1 MNKKT
6 VGFKKKLIATAV
18 ASYAL
23 VGLSG
28 TTIAQESGEMVE
40 EIVVTGI
47 RGSLQR
53 SMDIKRGSQGVV
65 DAISAEDIGKF
76 PDTNLAESLQ
86 RITGVSID
94 RSNGEG
100 SKVTVR
106 GFGPDYNLVTL
117 NGRQMPGTTIE
128 ATSVSGSRSFDFSNL
143 ASEGISGVE
152 VFKTVRAE
160 NPAGG
165 VGATINIKTARPLDN
180 PGQQFSAGV
189 KGVYDD
195 SAEDPSL
202 TPEISGIY
210 SNTFADDTFG
220 VGLSMSYQEREGGNA
235 NAQIGTG
242 WRYFPAGSDG
252 WGAITNLQDTNFHTN
267 PPSPA
272 VMDGEEV
279 VVPADVYGV
288 PQQAGYNFNEYERK
302 RLNGQLVLQFAPTEN
317 ITSTLDYT
325 YSKKEESSKFSDVG
339 AWFNFGGNRRTS
351 WTDNGDGVV
360 EVPLMYEEFG
370 LTGDRGA
377 DLTFGAGFN
386 SSVNENE
393 SIGLNVEWSVT
404 DRLTLEFDIH
414 SSDAES
420 KPDSE
425 YGNSNVI
432 TTSAFVRDS
441 SAVYLGSDL
450 PVLNVGILNSDGGNT
465 ARLEDLQITGSSFRN
480 ARMLHE
486 IDQFQFKGNFEFVDS
501 LSLDFGV
508 SRIEQTNRSTFANNQ
523 RDTWG
528 GLGDE
533 GDVPLD
539 GYKVSDIASYFD
551 NVSGNGHD
559 QLLGQRFVADFNKV
573 VEYAAANLDD
583 GGGFANCSNGST
595 YYCMNPTPDDVRLIE
610 EDSTSAW
617 VQLNAEYDIG
627 IPVRG
632 ALGIR
637 WEDTETRSFATPIEL
652 QYTGE
657 VVWIGGNEMYL
668 LAADDYEVTPVK
680 QGEGGYDY
688 FLPSIDLAFDV
699 TDDVVVRTS
708 YGRSLGRPL
717 WNQMSALSIGRGVA
731 PQSMFPGSAGGSGT
745 RGDVNLK
752 PIISDNFD
760 LSVEW
765 YYDEASYVS
774 VGYYRKDVKN
784 FIGTTVSPEVIFNAP
799 DPSQGSRRDAA
810 VAADPNNQWSTAA
823 VKDYIVAN
831 TPDGDPSVDLTKNPA
846 WVYGV
851 EGDPDVIFNI
861 TEFLNEQEATFDGW
875 EFAVQHNF
883 WDTGFGV
890 VANYT
895 ITDSDTEYD
904 DGNIVDP
911 QFALTGLSDSANFIA
926 FYEKNGIQVR
936 LSYNWRDDY
945 LNGTADGTGANP
957 TYVENY
963 QQIDLNASY
972 DINDNFTIFFEGI
985 NITDEYR
992 RTYGRHDLYTTGVYT
1007 SGPRYNIG
1015 ARYTF

>member
-1 MNKKT
+1 MNKNT

-28 TTIAQESGEMVE
+28 TTFAQENGEMVE

-47 RGSLQR
+47 KGSLQR
-53 SMDIKRGSQGVV
+53 SMDIKRESQGVV

-94 RSNGEG
+94 RNNGEG

-152 VFKTVRAE
+152 VYKTVRAE

-165 VGATINIKTARPLDN
+165 LGATINIKTARPLDN

-210 SNTFADDTFG
+210 SNTFADDRFG
-220 VGLSMSYQEREGGNA
+220 VGVSLSYQEREGGNA

-242 WRYFPAGSDG
+242 WRYFPANGGG
-252 WGAITNLQDTNFHTN
+252 WGAIGDLGNAANHEN
-267 PPSPA
+267 APS
-272 VMDGEEV
+272 GS
-279 VVPADVYGV
+279 DVYGV
-288 PQQAGYNFNEYERK
+288 PQQAGYSFNEYERK
-302 RLNGQLVLQFAPTEN
+302 RLNGQLVLQFAPTDN

-339 AWFNFGGNRRTS
+339 AWFNFGGTRTS
-351 WTDNGDGVV
+351 SWTNNSDGSGDPTI
-360 EVPLMYEEFG
+360 ESPYFYQEAD
-370 LTGDRGA
+370 LTPSGGRGA
-377 DLTFGAGFN
+377 DLTYGAGFN

-393 SIGLNVEWSVT
+393 SVGLNVQWDVT
-404 DRLTLEFDIH
+404 DRLSFEFDVH

-420 KPDSE
+420 KPDSP

-441 SAVYLGSDL
+441 SAVYMGSDL

-465 ARLEDLQITGSSFRN
+465 ARVEDLQITGSSFRN
-480 ARMLHE
+480 AQMRHE
-486 IDQFQFKGNFEFVDS
+486 IDQVQVKGNFEFTDS
-501 LSLDFGV
+501 LDIDFGV
-508 SRIEQTNRSTFANNQ
+508 SMIEQSNRSTFANNQ

-528 GLGDE
+528 GLGSE
-533 GDVPLD
+533 GDVPQD
-539 GYKVSDIASYFD
+539 SYKLADIASYFD
-551 NVSGNGHD
+551 NVSGHGHEE
-559 QLLGQRFVADFNKV
+559 LLGQRFVADFDAV
-573 VEYAAANLDD
+573 VQYAADNLDD
-583 GGGFANCSNGST
+583 GGGFANCANGGT
-595 YYCMNPTPDDVRLIE
+595 YYCMNPKPDDMRLIE
-610 EDSTSAW
+610 EDSDSAW
-617 VQLNAEYDIG
+617 VQLNYEGELGLPYRVSAG
-627 IPVRG
+627 VRY
-632 ALGIR
+632 
-637 WEDTETRSFATPIEL
+637 EDTTTRAYATPLEV

-657 VVWIGGNEMYL
+657 VVWIGASEMYL
-668 LAADDYEVTPVK
+668 VAAEDYDVTPVL

-688 FLPSIDLAFDV
+688 FLPSLDLAIDV
-699 TDDVVVRTS
+699 TDDIVVRAS

-717 WNQMSALSIGRGVA
+717 WNQMSGLSIGRGVGA
-731 PQSMFPGSAGGSGT
+731 TPGNPLVDAGGGGS
-745 RGDVNLK
+745 RGNVDLK
-752 PIISDNFD
+752 PIIADNFD

-774 VGYYRKDVKN
+774 VGYYRKDVEN
-784 FIGTTVSPEVIFNAP
+784 FIGTTSVIEDDILNAP
-799 DPSQGSRRDAA
+799 NPSAGDRRQDAIDA
-810 VAADPNNQWSTAA
+810 GVDQWNSAA
-823 VKDYIVAN
+823 VKEWIVN
-831 TPDGDPSVDLTKNPA
+831 NSSEGVDTTKNPA
-846 WVYGV
+846 WVSGV
-851 EGDPDVIFNI
+851 AGDPNVRFRI
-861 TEFLNEQEATFDGW
+861 TEFLNEQEATFDGY
-875 EFAVQHNF
+875 ELAVQHTF

-895 ITDSDTEYD
+895 ISDSDTTYD
-904 DGNIVDP
+904 DADIVNP

-926 FYEKNGIQVR
+926 FYEKNGVQVR
-936 LSYNWRDDY
+936 LSYNWRDKY
-945 LNGTADGTGANP
+945 LNGTADGVGANP
-957 TYVENY
+957 TY
-963 QQIDLNASY
+963 IDDYRQFDINASY
-972 DINDNFTIFFEGI
+972 DINDNFTVFLEGI

-992 RTYGRHDLYTTGVYT
+992 RQYGRSEMYTTGVFT